1 MNNENNGLFHKAVK
15 VYEDICVR
23 WIGLKSMLLR
33 SVQGSIL
40 IQSTATAR
48 THSEDMSLQIK
59 VLV

>member
-1 MNNENNGLFHKAVK
+1 VNNENKGLFHKDVK

-40 IQSTATAR
+40 IQ
-48 THSEDMSLQIK
+48 
-59 VLV
+59 